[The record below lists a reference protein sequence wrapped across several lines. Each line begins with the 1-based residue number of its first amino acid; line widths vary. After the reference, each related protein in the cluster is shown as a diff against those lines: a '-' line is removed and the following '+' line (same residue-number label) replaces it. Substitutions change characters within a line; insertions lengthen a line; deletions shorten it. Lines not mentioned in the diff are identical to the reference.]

1 MNGPA
6 SDLISGI
13 HKIFEDAYV
22 PIDREALCKDAKQV
36 HLEEIKHAGDEF
48 TKKYAEE
55 LEEIS
60 EETIMD
66 MNSFIMKQLEAK
78 YEGYLNPSAAA
89 RNPEYIRKMEKQV
102 HLHEIKH
109 AGDEYDK

>member
-6 SDLISGI
+6 SDLISSI

-22 PIDREALCKDAKQV
+22 PIDHEAIRKAEKQGHLKDI
-36 HLEEIKHAGDEF
+36 EHAGDEF

-60 EETIMD
+60 EETIMG

-78 YEGYLNPSAAA
+78 YDGYLNPSAQA